1 MTDSD
6 ENLVLGY
13 FDYADFK
20 NLVSFALGRRILE
33 LAIFAGHARVVQ
45 RNGQKFKFFKFKS
58 RV

>member
-45 RNGQKFKFFKFKS
+45 RNSQI
-58 RV
+58 